1 MTIINNTKRGEKE
14 QNVRMEKVNCVTI
27 PLVLY
32 SFKETEED
40 FLHMFLFLDC
50 NKDTLNPLD
59 DRAKHRES
67 ESVK

>member
-40 FLHMFLFLDC
+40 FLHMFLFL
-50 NKDTLNPLD
+50 NKDTLILFISWSSRVSNG
-59 DRAKHRES
+59 K
-67 ESVK
+67 K

>member
-40 FLHMFLFLDC
+40 FLHMFLFL
-50 NKDTLNPLD
+50 NKDI
-59 DRAKHRES
+59 H
-67 ESVK
+67 

>member
-40 FLHMFLFLDC
+40 FLHMFLFL
-50 NKDTLNPLD
+50 NKDTFDPLSMI
-59 DRAKHRES
+59 AKLEF

>member
-14 QNVRMEKVNCVTI
+14 QNVRMEKVSCVTI

-50 NKDTLNPLD
+50 NKRYNLILYKMI
-59 DRAKHRES
+59 AK
-67 ESVK
+67 